1 MIIYGVTFIFYF
13 KNHGHP
19 TYCQGHGA
27 DFLLSVCTPLRPLQD
42 TGGTLQQIKYLC
54 Y

>member
-1 MIIYGVTFIFYF
+1 MIKYRVTFIFYF

-27 DFLLSVCTPLRPLQD
+27 NFLISVCIPLRPYMTQAEVYS
-42 TGGTLQQIKYLC
+42 K
-54 Y
+54 